1 MCAMYTDTKVAAR
14 VPNSDLSSLVDALVP
29 ISHKPLSRLSR
40 RGRMRCVSCAACHSA
55 ACPSAACPSLHVLR
69 CVLCRAH
76 VLATFTVMLI

>member
-55 ACPSAACPSLHVLR
+55 ACPSLHVLR